1 LKKTDSESTF
11 TDALRRIV
19 RVPKHELDA
28 EERKHHAEMAE
39 RRATQQA
46 KKSG

>member
-1 LKKTDSESTF
+1 MADDHKDSF

-19 RVPKHELDA
+19 RVPKHELEA
-28 EERKHHAEMAE
+28 EERKHHAEMAD
-39 RRATQQA
+39 RRAAQQA